1 MNSKILPLIEILRR
15 YTPQNDKLH
24 AVFLEIILVMPTFLR
39 FLMLLALTIWLGGL
53 IFFAFVVAPTVFAPG
68 ILPSRDL
75 AGNVVNRS
83 LGILNTMG
91 LICGVIFV
99 VSSLTYCK
107 IVEHS
112 VRPFSLLHILVYLMI
127 ILTIVAQFGVA
138 PKMAALRADMGVID
152 NIPQSD
158 ARRIQFNALHRWS
171 TRLGAS
177 TLILGL
183 GVLFLTARRL
193 S

>member
-1 MNSKILPLIEILRR
+1 MINP
-15 YTPQNDKLH
+15 
-24 AVFLEIILVMPTFLR
+24 MPTFLR
-39 FLMLLALTIWLGGL
+39 FLMLLALVVWLGGL
-53 IFFAFVVAPTVFAPG
+53 IFFSFVVAPTVFAPG

-83 LGILNTMG
+83 LAILHIMG
-91 LICGVIFV
+91 LICGVVFLAA
-99 VSSLTYCK
+99 SLAYGGL
-107 IVEHS
+107 VQHS
-112 VRPFSLLHILVYLMI
+112 IRPFAPIHILVYTML
-127 ILTIVAQFGVA
+127 ILTVVAQFGVA

-158 ARRIQFNALHRWS
+158 VRRIQFNNLHHWS
-171 TRLGAS
+171 TRLGGS
-177 TLILGL
+177 IFFLGL

>member
-1 MNSKILPLIEILRR
+1 
-15 YTPQNDKLH
+15 
-24 AVFLEIILVMPTFLR
+24 
-39 FLMLLALTIWLGGL
+39 MLLALVVWLGGL
-53 IFFAFVVAPTVFAPG
+53 IFFSFVVAPTVFAPG

-83 LGILNTMG
+83 LGILHTMG

-99 VSSLTYCK
+99 TASIAYSKFTSGSAQPLSPVH
-107 IVEHS
+107 V
-112 VRPFSLLHILVYLMI
+112 LVYVML

-152 NIPQSD
+152 TIPQTD
-158 ARRIQFNALHRWS
+158 ARRIEFSQMHKWS
-171 TRLGAS
+171 TRLGGS
-177 TLILGL
+177 IFFLGL

>member
-1 MNSKILPLIEILRR
+1 
-15 YTPQNDKLH
+15 
-24 AVFLEIILVMPTFLR
+24 MPTFLR
-39 FLMLLALTIWLGGL
+39 FLMLLAIVVWLGGL
-53 IFFAFVVAPTVFAPG
+53 IFFSFVVAPTVFAPG

-83 LGILNTMG
+83 LAILHIMG
-91 LICGVIFV
+91 LVCGVLFLLASLGYGYL
-99 VSSLTYCK
+99 VS
-107 IVEHS
+107 HAA
-112 VRPFSLLHILVYLMI
+112 RPFAPIHLLIYLMI

-138 PKMAALRADMGVID
+138 PKMAALRADMGIID

-171 TRLGAS
+171 TRLGGS
-177 TLILGL
+177 IFFLGL
-183 GVLFLTARRL
+183 GVLFLTSRRL